1 MLATEPCGAPH
12 WEHTS
17 RPPRDRSAR
26 QSREPH
32 CKQTDVFDTRPV
44 VKNGDPWLEL
54 QAVEAWLQTS
64 CVFNNL
70 TLQFNLGEHT
80 AVLGPNGSG
89 KSTLVRLIDRSIHP
103 VVKPGS
109 HLRLFGSPLPLQ
121 WELRRRIGLVSSDV
135 EARVPLQASVHDLV
149 LSAFYGSLGLR
160 RDQVPSRERQ
170 QHVSRLLNHL
180 CLDHLASSPF
190 QRLSDGQKRRV
201 LIARALAHE
210 PDVLVLDEPTNALDL
225 KAKHELQGYLRG
237 LCQGSTTLVMITH
250 QVDALIPEISR
261 VVCLR
266 EGAVVDDGICE
277 EVLTG
282 PRLSALFDTPL
293 QVVRAAGYRQVLP
306 LS

>member
-44 VKNGDPWLEL
+44 VRNGDPWLEL
-54 QAVEAWLQTS
+54 QAVEAWLQSS

-109 HLRLFGSPLPLQ
+109 HLRLFGSPLPLE

-135 EARVPLQASVHDLV
+135 EARVPFRPVFTTWCSPRFMDRLGFAGTRSRRGR
-149 LSAFYGSLGLR
+149 GSSTFQ
-160 RDQVPSRERQ
+160 D
-170 QHVSRLLNHL
+170 
-180 CLDHLASSPF
+180 CL
-190 QRLSDGQKRRV
+190 
-201 LIARALAHE
+201 
-210 PDVLVLDEPTNALDL
+210 
-225 KAKHELQGYLRG
+225 
-237 LCQGSTTLVMITH
+237 TTC
-250 QVDALIPEISR
+250 A
-261 VVCLR
+261 
-266 EGAVVDDGICE
+266 
-277 EVLTG
+277 
-282 PRLSALFDTPL
+282 
-293 QVVRAAGYRQVLP
+293 
-306 LS
+306 